1 MKQKIREKV
10 VAELLGVSERTV
22 RNWRASRIIPY
33 TKVGRVILFDAEAV
47 ERALLKFERK
57 ASG

>member
-1 MKQKIREKV
+1 MKQKVREKIL
-10 VAELLGVSERTV
+10 AELLGVSERTI

-33 TKVGRVILFDAEAV
+33 TKIGRVILFDPEAV

-57 ASG
+57 AYG

>member
-1 MKQKIREKV
+1 MKQRIREKII
-10 VAELLGVSERTV
+10 AELLGVSERTV

-33 TKVGRVILFDAEAV
+33 TKVGRIILFEPAAV

-57 ASG
+57 ASA